1 MPNWCST
8 TITINHEN
16 EIKLKK
22 FEETLNSLMSENY
35 KQNGF
40 GNAWLGNLVGNSGI
54 GTIDEKKV
62 TDLKCRGWVTYIE
75 NLGNQLIVDTETAWV
90 PMLRLWQKLLE
101 KYLPD
106 AELTY
111 SAEECG
117 CGIYCTND
125 PAMLDCYLVDIWED
139 VGIECGEYHCPD
151 ETEESVVKML
161 QKLLGS
167 DAQEIGVLLEKFE
180 NSEYTDKM
188 LIRKW
193 DFLDINEW
201 D

>member
-1 MPNWCST
+1 MPNWCIT
-8 TITINHEN
+8 YITINHEN
-16 EIKLKK
+16 EQKLKE
-22 FEETLNSLMSENY
+22 FEEKLNSLMSKDYIENS
-35 KQNGF
+35 F
-40 GNAWLGNLVGNSGI
+40 GKTWLGNLVGNSGI
-54 GTIDEKKV
+54 GTIDENKV
-62 TDLKCRGWVTYIE
+62 SDLKCRGEITYME
-75 NLGNQLIVDTETAWV
+75 NLGNQLVIYTETAWV
-90 PMLRLWQKLLE
+90 PMLKLWQKLLE

-106 AELTY
+106 GELTY

-139 VGIECGEYHCPD
+139 VGIEGEYYCPG
-151 ETEESVVKML
+151 ETEESVIEML

-167 DAQEIGVLLEKFE
+167 DEEEINVLLEKFE

-193 DFLDINEW
+193 EYVDINEW